1 MIRYCL
7 WFVAIFL
14 HTSGHNFASKEK
26 RIGRS
31 SVNRYSGYESKS
43 DQTPT
48 LDTYCSI
55 QLVVL
60 ECRCYFVLDWVGLK
74 N

>member
-31 SVNRYSGYESKS
+31 SLNKYAGYESKS

-48 LDTYCSI
+48 LHT
-55 QLVVL
+55 VPH
-60 ECRCYFVLDWVGLK
+60 